1 MWPKYHQWGATILVS
16 SFKSGWGEGGMLRE
30 DTLVQI
36 ATNHKVGDV
45 QLSNIAI
52 KISKPQ
58 GFHLL
63 VVPIH

>member
-1 MWPKYHQWGATILVS
+1 
-16 SFKSGWGEGGMLRE
+16 MLRE